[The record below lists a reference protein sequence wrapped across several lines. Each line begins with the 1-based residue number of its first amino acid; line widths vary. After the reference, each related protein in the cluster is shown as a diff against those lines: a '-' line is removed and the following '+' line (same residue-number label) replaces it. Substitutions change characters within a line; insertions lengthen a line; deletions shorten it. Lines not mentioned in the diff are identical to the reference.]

1 MDNLYAMFISQ
12 VILWIILFFFI
23 YYLRK
28 KSNETKKELETL
40 KDAWEKKRS
49 GG

>member
-1 MDNLYAMFISQ
+1 MDNLYTMLIIQ
-12 VILWIILFFFI
+12 VILWVILFFFI

-28 KSNETKKELETL
+28 KSNETKKELEAL

-49 GG
+49 GS